1 MQFKHPEIL
10 YALFLL
16 LIPIIVHLFQ
26 LRKFKKEAFT
36 NVAFLKQVN
45 IQTRKSSQIKKW
57 LTLFTRMLALAA
69 IVLAFAQPYTSKN
82 LKFNEAEET
91 VIYLDNSFSMQKKG
105 ANGELLKRAVQ
116 ELLLNI
122 DENKPFTLI
131 TNDDVYKNTT
141 VKASKNDLLQISY
154 SATQLDY
161 NAALLKCNTF
171 FSNKANLKNLVAISD
186 FQVQQTAFQPQTDS
200 LTSLSLVQLKPANT
214 DNIGLD
220 SLYISNRT
228 SNTLELSVTLKKQGF
243 EDQSIPVSLY
253 NNNQLIAKT
262 AVEALNTVVIF
273 SIPANEIINGKITV
287 DDNQLEFDN
296 TLYFNINAEPKINVL
311 AVSDSN
317 DAFLKRLFTENE
329 FNFQVFNS
337 ENLDFNLIEKQ
348 HCIIVNQIDNLSNAL
363 ITALKSF
370 EDNGGTVILIPS
382 KDIVNQSYNTLLINN
397 GISLG
402 SVTNTE
408 KRITSIN
415 YSHPIYRE
423 VFDGKVQNFQYPKA
437 QSFYPVTGNTTNLL
451 EFEDGKPF
459 LFQTQQAYV
468 FTAPLE
474 DSNSNFIH
482 SDLVVTLYAI
492 AKSSLKI
499 PELYY
504 TIGNT
509 NTFDV
514 EATLKQDE
522 ILSLSNETENIIP
535 QQRYFNNRVAITT
548 QETPNVAGIY
558 ELTNTSETLKRV
570 SYNFNRSEN
579 ALSYNNLESNNGV
592 SVSNSVKTLLDNL
605 KSDSKINELW
615 KWFVIFAL
623 VFLIL
628 EILILKYL
636 K

>member
-171 FSNKANLKNLVAISD
+171 FSNEANLNNLVAISD

-262 AVEALNTVVIF
+262 AVEALNTVATF
-273 SIPANEIINGKITV
+273 SIPANEVINGKITV

-317 DAFLKRLFTENE
+317 DAFLKRLFTE
-329 FNFQVFNS
+329 
-337 ENLDFNLIEKQ
+337 
-348 HCIIVNQIDNLSNAL
+348 
-363 ITALKSF
+363 
-370 EDNGGTVILIPS
+370 
-382 KDIVNQSYNTLLINN
+382 
-397 GISLG
+397 
-402 SVTNTE
+402 
-408 KRITSIN
+408 
-415 YSHPIYRE
+415 
-423 VFDGKVQNFQYPKA
+423 
-437 QSFYPVTGNTTNLL
+437 
-451 EFEDGKPF
+451 
-459 LFQTQQAYV
+459 
-468 FTAPLE
+468 
-474 DSNSNFIH
+474 
-482 SDLVVTLYAI
+482 
-492 AKSSLKI
+492 
-499 PELYY
+499 
-504 TIGNT
+504 
-509 NTFDV
+509 
-514 EATLKQDE
+514 
-522 ILSLSNETENIIP
+522 
-535 QQRYFNNRVAITT
+535 
-548 QETPNVAGIY
+548 
-558 ELTNTSETLKRV
+558 
-570 SYNFNRSEN
+570 
-579 ALSYNNLESNNGV
+579 
-592 SVSNSVKTLLDNL
+592 
-605 KSDSKINELW
+605 
-615 KWFVIFAL
+615 
-623 VFLIL
+623 
-628 EILILKYL
+628 
-636 K
+636 

>member
-1 MQFKHPEIL
+1 
-10 YALFLL
+10 
-16 LIPIIVHLFQ
+16 
-26 LRKFKKEAFT
+26 
-36 NVAFLKQVN
+36 
-45 IQTRKSSQIKKW
+45 
-57 LTLFTRMLALAA
+57 
-69 IVLAFAQPYTSKN
+69 
-82 LKFNEAEET
+82 
-91 VIYLDNSFSMQKKG
+91 
-105 ANGELLKRAVQ
+105 
-116 ELLLNI
+116 
-122 DENKPFTLI
+122 
-131 TNDDVYKNTT
+131 
-141 VKASKNDLLQISY
+141 
-154 SATQLDY
+154 Y

-171 FSNKANLKNLVAISD
+171 FSNEANLKNLVAISD

-262 AVEALNTVVIF
+262 AVEALNTVATF
-273 SIPANEIINGKITV
+273 SIPANEVINGKITV

-348 HCIIVNQIDNLSNAL
+348 HCIIVNQVDNLSNAL

-415 YSHPIYRE
+415 YSHPIYIE
-423 VFDGKVQNFQYPKA
+423 VFDGKVQNFQYPKT

-451 EFEDGKPF
+451 EFE
-459 LFQTQQAYV
+459 
-468 FTAPLE
+468 
-474 DSNSNFIH
+474 
-482 SDLVVTLYAI
+482 
-492 AKSSLKI
+492 
-499 PELYY
+499 
-504 TIGNT
+504 
-509 NTFDV
+509 
-514 EATLKQDE
+514 
-522 ILSLSNETENIIP
+522 
-535 QQRYFNNRVAITT
+535 
-548 QETPNVAGIY
+548 
-558 ELTNTSETLKRV
+558 
-570 SYNFNRSEN
+570 
-579 ALSYNNLESNNGV
+579 
-592 SVSNSVKTLLDNL
+592 
-605 KSDSKINELW
+605 
-615 KWFVIFAL
+615 
-623 VFLIL
+623 
-628 EILILKYL
+628 
-636 K
+636 